1 MIDPLFAKLIAV
13 GLGLLL
19 AAAAWHKWAS
29 FERFVAVLR
38 DYELLP
44 PSFIRP
50 AAVAVVLA
58 EAALAIG
65 WFAGFMAP
73 WVATVTAGM
82 LSIYG
87 AAIAVNLLRG
97 RVHISCGC
105 GFGELAEGDRLLS
118 WTHVLRNAVLA
129 GIALLPL
136 LPLAPRP
143 LHPVDWATLATA
155 AIAGVLL
162 HFGTAQLLKNSAA
175 IEKWRN
181 PGD

>member
-1 MIDPLFAKLIAV
+1 MIDPLFTRLIAI

-19 AAAAWHKWAS
+19 AAAAWHKLAS

-44 PSFIRP
+44 PSLTRSAA
-50 AAVAVVLA
+50 AAVVFT

-65 WFAGFMAP
+65 WLGGFMSSR
-73 WVATVTAGM
+73 VAAVTAGM
-82 LSIYG
+82 LLVYG

-105 GFGELAEGDRLLS
+105 GLGEISGGARLLS
-118 WTHVLRNAVLA
+118 WSLVLRNALLA

-136 LPLAPRP
+136 LPPAPRP

-181 PGD
+181 PSD

>member
-1 MIDPLFAKLIAV
+1 MIDPLFTKLIAL
-13 GLGLLL
+13 GLGLFL

-29 FERFVAVLR
+29 FERFVVILR
-38 DYELLP
+38 DYDLLP
-44 PSFIRP
+44 PFLTRP
-50 AAVAVVLA
+50 VAGGVIFM
-58 EAALAIG
+58 EAGLAIG
-65 WFAGFMAP
+65 WFTGFMNSR
-73 WVATVTAGM
+73 VSTVTAGM
-82 LSIYG
+82 LSIYA

-105 GFGELAEGDRLLS
+105 GFGKISEEDQLLS
-118 WTHVLRNAVLA
+118 WSLVMRNVVLA

-136 LPLAPRP
+136 LPPAPRS
-143 LHPVDWATLATA
+143 LHPIDWATLATA

-181 PGD
+181 PGG

>member
-1 MIDPLFAKLIAV
+1 MIDPVFAKLIGI

-19 AAAAWHKWAS
+19 AAAAWHKWSS

-38 DYELLP
+38 DYDLLP
-44 PSFIRP
+44 PSLTRP
-50 AAVAVVLA
+50 VAGGVVFM

-65 WFAGFMAP
+65 WFTGFLNS
-73 WVATVTAGM
+73 WVAVGTAGM

-97 RVHISCGC
+97 HVHISCGC
-105 GFGELAEGDRLLS
+105 GFGEISDGDQLLS

-136 LPLAPRP
+136 LPPAPRP
-143 LHPVDWATLATA
+143 LHPIDWATLATA

-162 HFGTAQLLKNSAA
+162 HFGTAQLLKNSSA

-181 PGD
+181 RGD

>member
-1 MIDPLFAKLIAV
+1 MIDPLFAKLVAI

-44 PSFIRP
+44 PSFTRP
-50 AAVAVVLA
+50 AAVAVVFT

-65 WFAGFMAP
+65 WFGGFMSSR
-73 WVATVTAGM
+73 VAVVTAVM
-82 LSIYG
+82 LAIYG

-97 RVHISCGC
+97 RIHISCGC
-105 GFGELAEGDRLLS
+105 GFGEGSGGDQLLS

-175 IEKWRN
+175 IEKWRT